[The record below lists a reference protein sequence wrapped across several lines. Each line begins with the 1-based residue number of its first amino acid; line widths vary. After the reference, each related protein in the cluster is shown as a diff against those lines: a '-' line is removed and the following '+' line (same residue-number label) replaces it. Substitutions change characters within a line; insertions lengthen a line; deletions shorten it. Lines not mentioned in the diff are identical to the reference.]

1 MRIAL
6 DVMGGDHAPEEILK
20 GVVDTLGS
28 LKEDDELVLVGNEEV
43 IHRYLVQAGVRDDSR
58 IEIIKSENDIGMM
71 EIPVEAVRSKMQSS
85 IVLTARQG
93 GRHAEK
99 KADIIISAG
108 NTGAFVTAAQ
118 MELRRLKGVNR
129 PGIGVVMPTFG
140 GPVVICDVGANPE
153 PKAHH
158 LWQYG
163 LMASVYAEHVLKIE
177 NPLIAQLNIGGE
189 AAKGTESVKQAR
201 ALFEQTP
208 DCNYYGYVEGRQI
221 FESPAN
227 VVVTDGFVG
236 NTVLK
241 LAEGMAAGLFR
252 MIMREMNALNPKMAV
267 EFGPIMQSIY
277 AQHDYHEYGGAP
289 LLGVNGVCVIVHG
302 SANSRTIGNAILKS
316 KKMVAHDLNGAIL
329 KKLNLVRE
337 VCVA

>member
-6 DVMGGDHAPEEILK
+6 DVMGGDNAPQAILE
-20 GVVDTLGS
+20 GAVESLGS
-28 LKEDDELVLVGNEEV
+28 LNDDDELVLVGDEEV
-43 IHRYLVQAGVRDDSR
+43 IRAYLSKSGMDQDPR
-58 IEIIKSENDIGMM
+58 IEIVRSQDDISMM
-71 EIPVEAVRSKMQSS
+71 ETPVEAVRSKMQSS

-129 PGIGVVMPTFG
+129 PGISVVMPTFG

-163 LMASVYAEHVLKIE
+163 LMASAYAEFILKVD

-208 DCNYYGYVEGRQI
+208 GCNYYGYVEGRQI

-252 MIMREMNALNPKMAV
+252 TIMREMKALNPKMAV
-267 EFGPIMQSIY
+267 EFGPIMESIY

-289 LLGVNGVCVIVHG
+289 LLGVNGICVIVHG
-302 SANSRTIGNAILKS
+302 SANSRTIRNAILKS
-316 KKMVAHDLNGAIL
+316 TKMVSQDLNGAIL
-329 KKLNLVRE
+329 TRLNSVKE